1 MYKKTL
7 LNYRL
12 LKDSLFQI
20 NTTVETGRKEPTF
33 LGNSLLR
40 LLLFAFYNPYI
51 RDGEVG
57 V

>member
-51 RDGEVG
+51 RDGEVR